1 VLVDVKFHNA
11 SQYHVVLDSNN
22 HFNGKAFD
30 VTMNQSDLKNNNNKF
45 YIIQMLQ
52 PDSNPNEFIVW
63 NRWGRVGYDGQ
74 SSISPFSSFDAAK
87 LAFSRKYDDKCKG
100 GYIPLVID
108 YSNNEDPK
116 KKNDSPV
123 KKEQKKQ
130 SNLHNDV
137 QNLLNLIYDM
147 KIMNKQMAEIGYDAK
162 KMPLGKLG
170 KETIKQGYLV
180 LQKIENVLKKKEKG
194 DLKDLSSQFYSL
206 IPHDFGFTKMI
217 SHIIDDEEKL
227 KKKVEMCQSLGEI
240 EIATKIIED
249 NKEGNDLIDQYYQN
263 LKCSIDPLDK
273 NSNEF
278 KTIDDFLKN
287 TSAGQN
293 VSIKDAFVLSREG
306 ENSRFNDL
314 GNKML
319 LWHGSRITNFVGI
332 MSQGLRIAPPEA
344 PVSGYRFGKGCY
356 FADMSG
362 KSLCYCYPVNNTALI
377 LLCEVAMGKPH
388 EIRNGDSSLTL
399 SRLPSGTHSTK
410 YLGQIGPPENS
421 YVKLGDV
428 SVPLGRPD
436 TKNYWDFNEYIVYDI
451 SQVKLKYLLK
461 LNY

>member
-1 VLVDVKFHNA
+1 
-11 SQYHVVLDSNN
+11 
-22 HFNGKAFD
+22 
-30 VTMNQSDLKNNNNKF
+30 
-45 YIIQMLQ
+45 
-52 PDSNPNEFIVW
+52 
-63 NRWGRVGYDGQ
+63 
-74 SSISPFSSFDAAK
+74 
-87 LAFSRKYDDKCKG
+87 
-100 GYIPLVID
+100 
-108 YSNNEDPK
+108 
-116 KKNDSPV
+116 
-123 KKEQKKQ
+123 
-130 SNLHNDV
+130 
-137 QNLLNLIYDM
+137 
-147 KIMNKQMAEIGYDAK
+147 
-162 KMPLGKLG
+162 
-170 KETIKQGYLV
+170 
-180 LQKIENVLKKKEKG
+180 
-194 DLKDLSSQFYSL
+194 
-206 IPHDFGFTKMI
+206 
-217 SHIIDDEEKL
+217 
-227 KKKVEMCQSLGEI
+227 MCQSLGEI